1 MTARPPTGDAPST
14 TAAGTTERPPR
25 AIDGVS
31 LDVDDETFR
40 RSVRAWLADN
50 VVGEFAEL
58 RGRGGPGDEDVG
70 FDVRVE
76 WERLLGVAGWIGLG
90 WPVEHRGLGATIDQQ
105 VIWAEEYARA
115 QAPARVNHMGEHLLG
130 PTLIAYGTDAQRE
143 RFLPGILDGT
153 ERWCQG
159 YSEPDAGSDLAN
171 VATRARLE
179 ATADGA
185 EEWVIDGQK
194 VWTSLAHVSHWC
206 FVVARTEPGSVRHR
220 GLSFLLVPMEQPG
233 VEVRPIVQLTGGGEF
248 CETFFSAA
256 RTERDLVVG
265 EPGDGWRVAMGLLG
279 LERGISTLAQQV
291 GFEREL
297 RDLIERARAT
307 GRTRDPVFRQ
317 RLAAAHT
324 GFQLMRWNAQRS
336 MSAEGVPG
344 PEASI
349 SKLFWGTWHRDLG
362 ELLIDVLGADGLV
375 VDPSMPGTEAGLSL
389 EQRLFLFTRADT
401 IYGGSNEIQR
411 NILGERVLGL
421 PREPS

>member
-1 MTARPPTGDAPST
+1 MSPGGDI
-14 TAAGTTERPPR
+14 AGVR
-25 AIDGVS
+25 
-31 LDVDDETFR
+31 LDADDETFR
-40 RSVRAWLADN
+40 RGVRGWLDAH

-58 RGRGGPGDEDVG
+58 RGRGGPGDEEIG
-70 FDVRVE
+70 FELRVE
-76 WERLLGVAGWIGLG
+76 WERMLGEAGWIGLG
-90 WPVEHRGLGATIDQQ
+90 WPVDHGGRGASLSQQ
-105 VIWAEEYARA
+105 IIWAQEYARA

-130 PTLIAYGTDAQRE
+130 PTLIEYGTDAHRR

-171 VATRARLE
+171 VSSKARLV
-179 ATADGA
+179 TDADGS
-185 EEWVIDGQK
+185 EHWIIDGQK

-206 FVVARTEPGSVRHR
+206 FVLARTEPGSVRHR
-220 GLSFLLVPMEQPG
+220 GLSFLLVPMDQDG
-233 VEVRPIVQLTGGGEF
+233 VEARPIVQLTGGGEF

-256 RTERDLVVG
+256 RTDRDLVVG

-297 RDLIERARAT
+297 EGVVAKAREY
-307 GRTRDPVFRQ
+307 GRTGDPVVRQ
-317 RLAAAHT
+317 RLAVAHT
-324 GFQLMRWNAQRS
+324 GLALMRWNALRS

-362 ELLIDVLGADGLV
+362 ELLVDVMGADGLV
-375 VDPSMPGTEAGLSL
+375 VDHTEPGVEPGPGL